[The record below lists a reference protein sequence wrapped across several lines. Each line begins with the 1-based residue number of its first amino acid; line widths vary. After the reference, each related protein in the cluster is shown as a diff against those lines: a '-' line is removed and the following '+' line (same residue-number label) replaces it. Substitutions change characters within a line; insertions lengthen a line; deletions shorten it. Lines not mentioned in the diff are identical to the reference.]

1 MNLSVTSKERIVSLD
16 VIRGIAIMGIFFV
29 NIPTMIGI
37 EDQIIPRAYEGTEAI
52 IRLLYDLFIQ
62 TKFYS
67 IFAFLFG
74 LGFYI
79 FMSRAEAKGK
89 PMNQL
94 FVRRLLLLLVIG
106 ISHGILLWTGDIL
119 NMYAVQGFWLLLFYR
134 RNPKTIFIWSIVL
147 VALFTAFSFFAF
159 PISMTATTSI
169 VPSGLEYNPYDDY
182 GADLISRSI
191 FMLIY
196 GISNWIGY
204 LPEVLGLFLLG
215 LYCGKI
221 NLFNRVGELA
231 KKIRMA
237 QIISFVLAVLFSIP
251 ILMYY
256 NIYELYDSRKIYFF
270 IFLSGKSL
278 AVFYVTTLIL
288 LFQKPKLQAL
298 LRPFS
303 YVGRMALTNYLFQ
316 TIITVL
322 VVPLFISNVAAY
334 PLWVTTIYCIVL
346 YAIQVG
352 ISKWWLARFEFG
364 PMEWLWRMGT
374 YWQVQPIKRR
384 KPLADESSLRM

>member
-1 MNLSVTSKERIVSLD
+1 MNLSVTNRERIVSLD
-16 VIRGIAIMGIFFV
+16 VIRGIAILGIFFV
-29 NIPTMIGI
+29 NVPTMFGI
-37 EDQIIPRAYEGTEAI
+37 EDQIVPRAYEGTDAI
-52 IRLLYDLFIQ
+52 IRLLYDLLIQ

-89 PMNQL
+89 PMNLL
-94 FVRRLLLLLVIG
+94 FVRRLLFLLLIG
-106 ISHGILLWTGDIL
+106 ISHAILLWTGDVL
-119 NMYAVQGFWLLLFYR
+119 NMYAIQGFWLLLFYR
-134 RNPKTIFIWSIVL
+134 SNPKTIFIWSIVL
-147 VALFTAFSFFAF
+147 VALFTALSYFAF

-169 VPSGLEYNPYDDY
+169 VPSGLEYNPYDF
-182 GADLISRSI
+182 GAELISRFI

-196 GISNWIGY
+196 GLSNWIGY
-204 LPEVLGLFLLG
+204 IPEVLGLFLLG

-237 QIISFVLAVLFSIP
+237 QIISFVLAVLLSIP

-256 NIYELYDSRKIYFF
+256 NMYELYDSRKIYFF
-270 IFLSGKSL
+270 IYLSGKSL

-288 LFQKPKLQAL
+288 LFQKPKWQAL

-316 TIITVL
+316 TIISVL
-322 VVPLFISNVAAY
+322 IIPLFINNVAAY
-334 PLWVTTIYCIVL
+334 PLWVTTIYCVVIYMIQIV
-346 YAIQVG
+346 
-352 ISKWWLARFEFG
+352 ISKWWLAKFEFG

-374 YWQVQPIKRR
+374 YWQVQPLRR
-384 KPLADESSLRM
+384 KKPMQEESSLRM